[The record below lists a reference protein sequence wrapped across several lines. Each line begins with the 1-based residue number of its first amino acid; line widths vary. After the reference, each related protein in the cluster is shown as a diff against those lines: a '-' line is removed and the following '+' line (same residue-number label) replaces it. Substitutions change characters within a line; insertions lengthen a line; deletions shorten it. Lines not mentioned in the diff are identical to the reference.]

1 MDDFMKREIPA
12 IQVDTLQIN
21 GSAARRS
28 TYEMLIMR
36 ETNMIVGR
44 RHKWFWISVMEPVNN
59 PSAATRVLDS
69 LVFL

>member
-21 GSAARRS
+21 GSDARRS

-44 RHKWFWISVMEPVNN
+44 RDKWLWFSVMEPVNN